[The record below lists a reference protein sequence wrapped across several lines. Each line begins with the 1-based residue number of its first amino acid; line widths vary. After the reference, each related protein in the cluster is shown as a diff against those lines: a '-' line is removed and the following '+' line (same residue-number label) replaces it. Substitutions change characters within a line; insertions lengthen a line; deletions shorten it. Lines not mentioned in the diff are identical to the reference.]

1 MAGLTPVADALAKVL
16 EGAGPLPEEWVSI
29 GDADGRVL
37 SRALVSRRTQPPSD
51 MSSMDGYAVRAAD
64 LPATLPVAGEAA
76 AGRPFAGSMTGGT
89 AIRIFT
95 GAGIPD
101 GADAVVIQEDVSR
114 SGGMVTFRDRPAPGQ
129 FIRRKGLDF
138 TEGAPALAA
147 GMRLE
152 PRRLALAA
160 AMNHAAVPVHRR
172 PRVAIL
178 STGDEL
184 VEPGTEPGPGQIVS
198 SNALALAAIVRRE
211 GGEATLLGIV
221 PDRLD
226 ATLAAVRHSRAEGHD
241 ILVTSGGAS
250 VGEHDLMRQVIAE
263 EGAEPSFWKIAMRP
277 GKPLM
282 MANLSGLRLLGLPG
296 NPVASFVCAT
306 LFLGPLLRRLAGR
319 NDILPIEESAALGI
333 GLAANDHRQ
342 DYLRATLTD
351 TNGKLVATPFPV
363 QDSSMIRVL
372 AEAEALIVRA
382 PHASAA
388 QAGEPCRIIRLAR

>member
-1 MAGLTPVADALAKVL
+1 MAGLTPVAEALAKVL
-16 EGAGPLPEEWVSI
+16 EGAAPLPEEWVPI
-29 GDADGRVL
+29 GNADGRIL
-37 SRALVSRRTQPPSD
+37 ARALTSRRTQPPAD

-64 LPATLPVAGEAA
+64 LPATLAVAGEAA
-76 AGRPFAGSMTGGT
+76 AGRPFAGSMAGGT
-89 AIRIFT
+89 TIRIFT
-95 GAGIPD
+95 GAEIPD

-138 TEGAPALAA
+138 AEGMAALAA
-147 GMRLE
+147 GTRLE
-152 PRRLALAA
+152 PRGVALAA
-160 AMNHAAVPVHRR
+160 AMNHATLPVHRR

-226 ATLAAVRHSRAEGHD
+226 ATLAAVRRARDEGHD

-263 EGAEPSFWKIAMRP
+263 EGAAPSFWKIAMRP

-306 LFLGPLLRRLAGR
+306 LFLGPLMRSLAGR
-319 NDILPIEESAALGI
+319 SDILPVEEDAELGAA
-333 GLAANDHRQ
+333 LAANDHRQ
-342 DYLRATLTD
+342 DYLRAALAES
-351 TNGKLVATPFPV
+351 NGQWVATPFPV
-363 QDSSMIRVL
+363 QDSSMIRLL
-372 AEAEALIVRA
+372 AEADALMVRA
-382 PHASAA
+382 PHAPPAA
-388 QAGEPCRIIRLAR
+388 KGERCRIIRLAR

>member
-16 EGAGPLPEEWVSI
+16 DGAEPLPDEWIPV
-29 GDADGRVL
+29 GEADGRVL
-37 SRALVSRRTQPPSD
+37 SRDLVSRRTQPPAD

-64 LPATLPVAGEAA
+64 LPGTLPVAGEAA
-76 AGRPFAGSMTGGT
+76 AGRPFAGSLAAGT
-89 AIRIFT
+89 ALRIFT
-95 GAGIPD
+95 GAEMPA
-101 GADAVVIQEDVSR
+101 GADAVVMQEDVKR
-114 SGGMVTFRDRPAPGQ
+114 SGDTVTFAAAARPGQ
-129 FIRRKGLDF
+129 FVRPKGLDF
-138 TEGAPALAA
+138 SEGVPALSA
-147 GMRLE
+147 GVRIE
-152 PRRLALAA
+152 PRSLALAA
-160 AMNHAAVPVHRR
+160 AMNHASVPVHRR

-184 VEPGTEPGPGQIVS
+184 VEPGAEPGPGQIVS

-226 ATLAAVRHSRAEGHD
+226 ATLAAVRRARAEGHD

-282 MANLSGLRLLGLPG
+282 MANLPGLRLLGLPG

-306 LFLGPLLRRLAGR
+306 LFLGPLMRRLAGR
-319 NDILPIEESAALGI
+319 SDILPVEEDAVLGVD
-333 GLAANDHRQ
+333 LATNDHRQ
-342 DYLRATLTD
+342 DYLRATLAES
-351 TNGKLVATPFPV
+351 NGAWVVTPSPV

-372 AEAEALIVRA
+372 AEADALVVRV
-382 PHASAA
+382 PHAPAA
-388 QAGEPCRIIRLAR
+388 AKGTRCRIIRLAR

>member
-1 MAGLTPVADALAKVL
+1 MAGLTPVADALARVL
-16 EGAGPLPEEWVSI
+16 EGAAPLPEEWVPV
-29 GDADGRVL
+29 GEADGRVL
-37 SRALVSRRTQPPSD
+37 SRALVSRRSQPPAD
-51 MSSMDGYAVRAAD
+51 MSSMDGYAVRAGD
-64 LPATLPVAGEAA
+64 LPATLPVVGEAA
-76 AGRPFAGSMTGGT
+76 AGRPFAGSMAHGT

-95 GAGIPD
+95 GAEMPA
-101 GADAVVIQEDVSR
+101 GADAVVMQEDVTR
-114 SGGMVTFRDRPAPGQ
+114 SGDMVTFGTAPKPGQ

-138 TEGAPALAA
+138 SEGVPGLAA
-147 GMRLE
+147 GTRIE
-152 PRRLALAA
+152 PRSLALAA
-160 AMNHAAVPVHRR
+160 AMNHASVPVHRR

-184 VEPGTEPGPGQIVS
+184 VEPGSEPGPGQIVS

-226 ATLAAVRHSRAEGHD
+226 ATLAAVRRARAEGHD

-250 VGEHDLMRQVIAE
+250 VGEHDLMREVIAE

-306 LFLGPLLRRLAGR
+306 LFLSPLMRRLAGR
-319 NDILPIEESAALGI
+319 SDILPVEEDAVLGND
-333 GLAANDHRQ
+333 LAANDHRQ
-342 DYLRATLTD
+342 DYLRATLAES
-351 TNGKLVATPFPV
+351 NGTWVATPFPV

-372 AEAEALIVRA
+372 AEADALVVRA
-382 PHASAA
+382 PHAPAA
-388 QAGEPCRIIRLAR
+388 AKGMPCRIIRLAR